1 MHWYLVHTKP
11 RRELCALEHLERQGF
26 GCYLPLLR
34 TEKLRRTRLDTCDEP
49 LFPRYLFIQLDTDL
63 QSRSWGPIRSTV
75 GVSRLVAFGGEP
87 AKVPS
92 ALVEQL
98 RQHENHLRGQVV
110 PLFQAGERVRVTQGP
125 FAGLEGVYQIA
136 EGERR
141 VLVLIEMLCKPVR
154 VPLEPT
160 ALRKAS

>member
-11 RRELCALEHLERQGF
+11 RKEACALENLERQGF
-26 GCYLPLLR
+26 SCYLPLLR
-34 TEKLRRTRLDTCDEP
+34 TEKLRRAKLDTCDEP
-49 LFPRYLFIQLDTDL
+49 LFPRYLFIELDTDL

-75 GVSRLVAFGGEP
+75 GVSRLVTFGAEP
-87 AKVPS
+87 AKVPG

-98 RQHENHLRGQVV
+98 RLHESQLRGQVV
-110 PLFQAGERVRVTQGP
+110 PLFQTGERVRVTQGP
-125 FAGLEGVYQIA
+125 FAGLEGVFQIA

-141 VLVLIEMLCKPVR
+141 VLVLIEMLCKPVLL
-154 VPLEPT
+154 PLEPT

>member
-141 VLVLIEMLCKPVR
+141 VLVLIEMLCKPVLL
-154 VPLEPT
+154 PLEPS
-160 ALRKAS
+160 ALRKAG